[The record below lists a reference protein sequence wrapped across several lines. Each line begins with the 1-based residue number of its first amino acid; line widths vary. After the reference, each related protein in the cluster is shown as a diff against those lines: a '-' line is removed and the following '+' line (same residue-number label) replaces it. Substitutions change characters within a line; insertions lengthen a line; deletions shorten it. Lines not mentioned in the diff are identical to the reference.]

1 MLTTSP
7 NITSGEWVARCG
19 SGGSGGSG
27 GAALVDPVL
36 GDCRSGS
43 RGVLV
48 EWVARC
54 GSGSEVSGGSG
65 GAALVNPVLGDWRS
79 GSGGALIVGS
89 EEGAGR

>member
-19 SGGSGGSG
+19 NGSGVSGGSG
-27 GAALVDPVL
+27 GAALVD
-36 GDCRSGS
+36 
-43 RGVLV
+43 
-48 EWVARC
+48 
-54 GSGSEVSGGSG
+54 
-65 GAALVNPVLGDWRS
+65 PVLGDWRS